1 MHPHQTRL
9 QPLRR
14 LAILFAGLALVP
26 LTAWVHAQSD
36 AGGHVP
42 QSEAHALPSP
52 LALAPER
59 SALVVAK
66 RSGQQTLLQSNDA
79 QDAWDRWSEGEFV
92 HQAVASGRAEIA
104 AARLA
109 LQQARS
115 PEVKAFAS
123 ELEREHTRL
132 NQRLLSLQAAHST
145 QMQAG
150 GTTKDA
156 FVDAA
161 DPTAMVATPTTA
173 TAPDQ
178 ASKAA
183 PRRYFHPPSLQ
194 ALSYKHGVEFDL
206 AFMDWQI
213 NHHQAALRR
222 FEVAAERTNDNAGAA
237 GASSLARDALPSLRQ
252 HVARAE
258 ELARQLASR

>member
-36 AGGHVP
+36 AAGHVLQP
-42 QSEAHALPSP
+42 EVRALPSP

-59 SALVVAK
+59 STLVVAK
-66 RSGQQTLLQSNDA
+66 RSGQQAMLRNTDTR
-79 QDAWDRWSEGEFV
+79 DVWDSWSEGEFV
-92 HQAVASGRAEIA
+92 HQAVASSRAEIA

-115 PEVKAFAS
+115 PEVKAFAT

-132 NQRLLSLQAAHST
+132 NQRLLSLQTAHSMR
-145 QMQAG
+145 MQPG
-150 GTTKDA
+150 STTKDA

-161 DPTAMVATPTTA
+161 DPTAMVATPTPA
-173 TAPDQ
+173 AAPDQ
-178 ASKAA
+178 DSKAA
-183 PRRYFHPPSLQ
+183 PRRHFHPPSLQ
-194 ALSYKHGVEFDL
+194 ALSYKHGIEFDL

-213 NHHQAALRR
+213 NHHHAALRR

-258 ELARQLASR
+258 ELARQLASH

>member
-36 AGGHVP
+36 AAGHVP
-42 QSEAHALPSP
+42 QPEVRALPSP

-59 SALVVAK
+59 NTLVVAK
-66 RSGQQTLLQSNDA
+66 RSGQQTMLRNTDTR
-79 QDAWDRWSEGEFV
+79 DVWDSWSEGEFV

-132 NQRLLSLQAAHST
+132 NQRLLSLQTAHSMR
-145 QMQAG
+145 MQPG
-150 GTTKDA
+150 STTKDA

-161 DPTAMVATPTTA
+161 DPTAMVATPTPA
-173 TAPDQ
+173 AAPDQ
-178 ASKAA
+178 DSKAA
-183 PRRYFHPPSLQ
+183 PRRHFHPPSLQ
-194 ALSYKHGVEFDL
+194 ALSYKHGIEFDL

-213 NHHQAALRR
+213 NHHHAALRR